1 MSMKLFTKRAGITIN
16 VSTEAIVR
24 AIVLV
29 VVAVFVLRFVGR
41 IGHELQLIATAAF
54 LSVALNPAVRWL
66 SRKFKIK
73 NRTTAVG
80 IAYLIVLV
88 VLAGFLAL
96 VVPPLINQTADFL
109 QDLPRTVSNLK
120 TQDSALSRA
129 VYRYG
134 LEDHVDQFGR
144 DLGNRIG
151 DVPSTL
157 VSTASRVGGTLVS
170 ILTVLVLTFMML
182 VEGPL
187 WAKRIWELT
196 DPDKREHRQEL
207 VSKMYRVVTGY
218 VNGQVLIALI
228 AALFAMV
235 ALLIGSAVV
244 NESIN
249 AVALAGI
256 VFLFGLIPL
265 IGNTLS
271 AVLVVAVCMFA
282 SVPLAIAMALYFLLY
297 QQIEN
302 VTLQPY
308 IQAKSNQL
316 TPLIVFTAAIV
327 GVGLGGILG
336 AFVAIP
342 AAGCIRVLV
351 EDKLHKQFPTRARVE
366 KGHKK

>member
-1 MSMKLFTKRAGITIN
+1 MKLFTKRSGITLNI
-16 VSTEAIVR
+16 STEAIIR
-24 AIVLV
+24 CIVLIII
-29 VVAVFVLRFVGR
+29 AVMLLRFVGR
-41 IGHELQLIATAAF
+41 IGHELQLLGTAGF
-54 LSVALNPAVRWL
+54 LAIALNPAVTWL

-73 NRTTAVG
+73 SRTAAVG
-80 IAYLIVLV
+80 IAYLIVLA

-96 VVPPLINQTADFL
+96 VVPPLVSQTADFL

-120 TQDSALSRA
+120 NQDSALSRTL
-129 VYRYG
+129 YRYD
-134 LEDHVDQFGR
+134 LDKYIDQFGH

-157 VSTASRVGGTLVS
+157 VSAASRVGGTLIS

-182 VEGPL
+182 AEGPL
-187 WAKRIWELT
+187 WIKRIWEIT
-196 DPDKREHRQEL
+196 DPGKRKHREEL
-207 VSKMYRVVTGY
+207 ARKMYRVVTGY

-235 ALLIGSAVV
+235 ALLIGSAVADKPV
-244 NESIN
+244 N

-256 VFLFGLIPL
+256 IFLFGLIPM
-265 IGNTLS
+265 IGNTLG
-271 AVLVVAVCMFA
+271 AAIVVAVCLFT

-316 TPLIVFTAAIV
+316 TPLIVFVAAIL

-342 AAGCIRVLV
+342 LAGCARILI
-351 EDKLHKQFPTRARVE
+351 EDRLDKQFPTRETTA
-366 KGHKK
+366 KATKK